1 MITPVPDAVDGAGDL
16 SASPGG
22 GPRRATV
29 ITNCFMA
36 NAFPRRLLLSPFNES
51 GGSRLQKET
60 ESVSRG
66 YSRRFWC
73 LVLFL
78 TIVGL
83 APGQTLLQYFDLGTY
98 GTACCMATD
107 VNGDVYVVG
116 SVGSN
121 QLAGKVIAMKVDR
134 TNNVVY
140 QFTFGGSR
148 VDAPKAVAVDAE
160 GNSKGR
166 IEQPGDLH
174 DSAYAA
180 VPGDRAIRIRRGS
193 QYRRYAQLHIES
205 RRETRRAQRQV
216 PYGPQRAH
224 WKTSSRNF

>member
-1 MITPVPDAVDGAGDL
+1 
-16 SASPGG
+16 
-22 GPRRATV
+22 
-29 ITNCFMA
+29 MA

-60 ESVSRG
+60 ESVSKG
-66 YSRRFWC
+66 YRCGFGC

-83 APGQTLLQYFDLGTY
+83 APGQTLLKYFDLGTY

-140 QFTFGGSR
+140 QFTFGGSG
-148 VDAPKAVAVDAE
+148 VDAPKAVAVDAG
-160 GNSKGR
+160 GNLFVAGLTSSADFPQLNPLVKIGPNTHLRGFVSKVDPTGTHLLFSTFF
-166 IEQPGDLH
+166 G
-174 DSAYAA
+174 
-180 VPGDRAIRIRRGS
+180 GS
-193 QYRRYAQLHIES
+193 QSDAEVDAL
-205 RRETRRAQRQV
+205 ALD
-216 PYGPQRAH
+216 A
-224 WKTSSRNF
+224 